1 MRDYNRVGPSAL
13 RAAAALL
20 EQYQALGTPDRLRE
34 IRRSDAELTIENHAL
49 RQKLDEQKE
58 IIANLNRRLDAIQT
72 NTRAK
77 EGHP

>member
-1 MRDYNRVGPSAL
+1 MKADRTPDTL

-20 EQYQALGTPDRLRE
+20 EEYQALGTPDRLRE
-34 IRRSDAELTIENHAL
+34 SRRSEAELTIENHAL

-77 EGHP
+77 EETP